1 LPATFLRARR
11 DSAPRVRYFFAVVS
25 LTLGLLPAHSLAQ
38 SIPPTVPLGG
48 GGRGIPTSA
57 EDPGVSWLVPG
68 GSVALLVA
76 GGVAAAVSWKVENAD
91 EAARSLDRSWVDG
104 LADFGDRYGDGAT
117 LGAATLGLILAA
129 QIGGSPRL
137 SAASADMTRSL
148 LTSGALVW
156 GIKVSVNR
164 TRPSGGD
171 YSFPS
176 GHTAAAF
183 SVAPVLTRHFG
194 WKAGVPA
201 YLLAATTAAG
211 RMEERRHYLSDVVF
225 GAAVGMAAGY
235 WAVSPGKPMRFLDHL
250 LIDTDRVGV
259 AIDF

>member
-1 LPATFLRARR
+1 LSATRIRLLCTVLSLYALRPIESVAEE
-11 DSAPRVRYFFAVVS
+11 
-25 LTLGLLPAHSLAQ
+25 
-38 SIPPTVPLGG
+38 VPVPVFDGD
-48 GGRGIPTSA
+48 GRSPSWSVQ
-57 EDPGVSWLVPG
+57 DPGLGWLVPG
-68 GSVALLVA
+68 GSVALIVA
-76 GGVAAAVSWKVENAD
+76 GGIAAAISWKVENAE

-104 LADFGDRYGDGAT
+104 VVDVGDRYGDGAA
-117 LGAATLGLILAA
+117 LGAATLGMVLAG
-129 QIGGSPRL
+129 QLSGSPRL

-164 TRPSGGD
+164 TRPGGGD

-183 SVAPVLTRHFG
+183 SIAPVLTEHFG
-194 WKAGVPA
+194 WKVGVPA
-201 YLLAATTAAG
+201 YALAAATAAG

-225 GAAVGMAAGY
+225 GAAIGIAAGY
-235 WAVSPGKPMRFLDHL
+235 WAVSPGKPLRFLDRL
-250 LIDTDRVGV
+250 LVGGRQVGV